1 MASLLGH
8 LRGACAPKCD
18 LSSSSSSAA
27 YKGDLKVAAAGGNV
41 QDPCLG
47 CPERPSSSPAVSAAA
62 DAAAPA
68 GFPGLSSSSWS
79 SPVMGTAAPT
89 PQCDREVGAII
100 VVSVLFGVTL
110 LMLVFLAA
118 YACKCGVALPAAGA
132 GARAGAGAGAGAGG
146 DRTDVEA
153 VRTTGESAGT
163 SDVFLT
169 ARTGASS
176 MRTCSSSLAATSS
189 SRVSSLA
196 PVARVRVGD
205 RVLTSELEDSV
216 TGSYSVRDLE
226 ARLQA
231 LKQ

>member
-1 MASLLGH
+1 MAT
-8 LRGACAPKCD
+8 
-18 LSSSSSSAA
+18 
-27 YKGDLKVAAAGGNV
+27 
-41 QDPCLG
+41 
-47 CPERPSSSPAVSAAA
+47 
-62 DAAAPA
+62 AAAP
-68 GFPGLSSSSWS
+68 
-79 SPVMGTAAPT
+79 
-89 PQCDREVGAII
+89 PQCDKEVGAII

-110 LMLVFLAA
+110 LALVFMAA
-118 YACKCGVALPAAGA
+118 YASKCCVALPAGA
-132 GARAGAGAGAGAGG
+132 GARAGAGAGAEG

-153 VRTTGESAGT
+153 VRTIAESVGT

-176 MRTCSSSLAATSS
+176 MRTCSSFFPSTSS
-189 SRVSSLA
+189 RLSSLA

-205 RVLTSELEDSV
+205 RVLTSEMEDSV